1 MSNFCFPLTK
11 TSRLIYGV
19 LIVWA
24 ILVLNHLILWFAK
37 SGTPSDQ
44 ISPNTKP
51 PIASNPSITKSGCE
65 SLSGD
70 EKFACLNRLDNAN
83 ALTKSVAD
91 AAQKLDP
98 KLCDTVSE
106 WAKVACKDIVYFE
119 IAMKSNKVEDC
130 NAIQDI
136 QKQKVCKDRFVSTK
150 TPDTAKTP
158 EVPNP

>member
-1 MSNFCFPLTK
+1 MKVFTK
-11 TSRLIYGV
+11 LPAHFNQKYITI
-19 LIVWA
+19 A
-24 ILVLNHLILWFAK
+24 IAIFIILLLVIWFSK
-37 SGTPSDQ
+37 SG

-136 QKQKVCKDRFVSTK
+136 QKQKVCKDRFVPTK

>member
-1 MSNFCFPLTK
+1 MKAFTK
-11 TSRLIYGV
+11 LPAHFNQKYITI
-19 LIVWA
+19 A
-24 ILVLNHLILWFAK
+24 IAIFIILLLVIWFSK
-37 SGTPSDQ
+37 SGT
-44 ISPNTKP
+44 SPNTKP

-106 WAKVACKDIVYFE
+106 
-119 IAMKSNKVEDC
+119 
-130 NAIQDI
+130 
-136 QKQKVCKDRFVSTK
+136 
-150 TPDTAKTP
+150 
-158 EVPNP
+158 